1 MVPKSDGSGL
11 HVILPHVQAL
21 NQFPLPPHPKEFF
34 VLKKHNNALTEAGSA
49 EQDQIVNL
57 LPVRDTIRYMNLF
70 VQSLTPNHITSFA
83 DHPFFPLLIIFDL
96 ALRGYA
102 LYKAAK
108 NNQPVWFVAL
118 LLVNSVGILPII
130 YLLFFAPKQEGA
142 SSPKPKATPA
152 KKPSR
157 STKKK

>member
-1 MVPKSDGSGL
+1 
-11 HVILPHVQAL
+11 
-21 NQFPLPPHPKEFF
+21 
-34 VLKKHNNALTEAGSA
+34 
-49 EQDQIVNL
+49 
-57 LPVRDTIRYMNLF
+57 MNLF
-70 VQSLTPNHITSFA
+70 VQSLTPNRIGAFA
-83 DHPFFPLLIIFDL
+83 GHPLFPLLIVFDL

-130 YLLFFAPKQEGA
+130 YLLFFAPKQDD
-142 SSPKPKATPA
+142 SSSSKPKAAPS
-152 KKPSR
+152 KKSTR

>member
-1 MVPKSDGSGL
+1 M
-11 HVILPHVQAL
+11 
-21 NQFPLPPHPKEFF
+21 
-34 VLKKHNNALTEAGSA
+34 EAGWA
-49 EQDQIVNL
+49 EQDQIVNSHR
-57 LPVRDTIRYMNLF
+57 VRDTIRYMNLF
-70 VQSLTPNHITSFA
+70 VQSLTPNHINMFA
-83 DHPFFPLLIIFDL
+83 GHPLFPILIIFDL

-130 YLLFFAPKQEGA
+130 YLLFFAPKQA
-142 SSPKPKATPA
+142 SAPSSKPKTTAA
-152 KKPSR
+152 KKSTSSR